1 MIKDFTPFYNF
12 WTTITNLF
20 KNKDDL
26 NLDLKSDD
34 IISDFRIYSNIDNH
48 EKVA

>member
-26 NLDLKSDD
+26 NLKSED
-34 IISDFRIYSNIDNH
+34 IIGDFRIYSNIENH